1 MPHPLYG
8 RALRECAPLLAAK
21 NAQGRVEVT
30 LPGGTF
36 RYRGV
41 QAVDKGEITLWAF
54 EIHSGVQSERSGAH
68 AADVGAMNGPAAT
81 RALAQAN
88 LASVWRRGVRL
99 HRP

>member
-1 MPHPLYG
+1 MR
-8 RALRECAPLLAAK
+8 RAAWRS
-21 NAQGRVEVT
+21 R